1 MGGTRIKA
9 GLVDEEGRVL
19 HTSERPTPPRF
30 ATTAAVKDAISA
42 AVTGLLGHPVAVEH
56 GVAAVG
62 VAAAGFVDA
71 ERGVVCFAPHLP
83 WRDEPLRDR
92 LAHRLGRPVLVDND
106 ANAAAWAEHRFGTGA
121 GESHLVLITL
131 GTGIGGAVLTHG
143 VLQRG
148 RHGLA
153 GEFGHVQ
160 VVPDGRGC
168 PCGNRGC
175 WERYA
180 SGGALGRAGQVLV
193 RQEGEYAAAL
203 AAACGGDPDAL
214 TGADVTRLAAG
225 GDPAA
230 LELVRGVGRWL
241 GIGLAG
247 VVAATDPGT
256 VVVGGGASEAGELL
270 LAPAREALAERL
282 VGRGHRPLPT
292 VAAARLGARAGLIGA
307 ADLAR
312 STMSGE
318 RG

>member
-1 MGGTRIKA
+1 MSRAPLAVGVDVGGTRIKA
-9 GLVDEEGRVL
+9 GLVDEEGRLL
-19 HTSERPTPPRF
+19 HTSEHRTPP
-30 ATTAAVKDAISA
+30 
-42 AVTGLLGHPVAVEH
+42 
-56 GVAAVG
+56 
-62 VAAAGFVDA
+62 
-71 ERGVVCFAPHLP
+71 APRPPPP
-83 WRDEPLRDR
+83 WQDEPLRDR
-92 LAHRLGRPVLVDND
+92 LTHRLGRPVLVDND
-106 ANAAAWAEHRFGTGA
+106 ANAAAWAEHRFGAGA

-131 GTGIGGAVLTHG
+131 GTGIGGAVITNG

-175 WERYA
+175 WEQYA
-180 SGGALGRAGQVLV
+180 SGGVLGRAGQVLV
-193 RQEGEYAAAL
+193 RQGGGYAASL
-203 AAACGGDPDAL
+203 AAACGGDPAAL

-230 LELVRGVGRWL
+230 LELVGEVGRWL

-282 VGRGHRPLPT
+282 VGRRHRPDGGGGTAWGTRRVDRCSRPRAEHD
-292 VAAARLGARAGLIGA
+292 VRCARIGPCPSRRAHRPCA
-307 ADLAR
+307 SPA
-312 STMSGE
+312 TT
-318 RG
+318 